1 MEQYNEMIG
10 YEMGS
15 SLVEVYTLVKTS
27 PVDNFKH
34 ELRND
39 MATLFCSR
47 SYLEVKFLG
56 QSQTLGHETW
66 PPKNSKLGHLYF

>member
-27 PVDNFKH
+27 PVDE
-34 ELRND
+34 ELQVG
-39 MATLFCSR
+39 TFI
-47 SYLEVKFLG
+47 FLICAIL
-56 QSQTLGHETW
+56 SAVLIVAS
-66 PPKNSKLGHLYF
+66 NNLVLS